1 MRLTRMLRTRATTP
15 GFRPP
20 QRWRGVDFPVVTT
33 RAVRATTDARGRVG
47 YRSVVCQRAYLK
59 KMYLAGLEQKAG
71 EICMIRR
78 IQCTVAKFN
87 KDTHL
92 KCGGACVDGG
102 LPSRQL

>member
-1 MRLTRMLRTRATTP
+1 
-15 GFRPP
+15 
-20 QRWRGVDFPVVTT
+20 
-33 RAVRATTDARGRVG
+33 
-47 YRSVVCQRAYLK
+47 VCQRAYLK

-92 KCGGACVDGG
+92 KCGAACVDGG
-102 LPSRQL
+102 RRADRV

>member
-1 MRLTRMLRTRATTP
+1 MLRTRATTP

-20 QRWRGVDFPVVTT
+20 QRWRGVDFPVVTK
-33 RAVRATTDARGRVG
+33 RAGRAATECARPIPF
-47 YRSVVCQRAYLK
+47 VVCQRAYLK

-92 KCGGACVDGG
+92 KCGAACVDGG
-102 LPSRQL
+102 RRADRV